1 MARQRRGIALLT
13 SALAILTAT
22 AVNGSLPPPHKQQ
35 RQWGIRPKTRPS
47 STVRSTPTTP
57 ASWATGFVNL
67 TNEVGSYVEWGLSA
81 ADAGEVKQGIR
92 QRRAQ
97 PR

>member
-1 MARQRRGIALLT
+1 VGYQAED
-13 SALAILTAT
+13 AT
-22 AVNGSLPPPHKQQ
+22 IFHG
-35 RQWGIRPKTRPS
+35 
-47 STVRSTPTTP
+47 TVDSNHTGFMG
-57 ASWATGFVNL
+57 TGFVNL